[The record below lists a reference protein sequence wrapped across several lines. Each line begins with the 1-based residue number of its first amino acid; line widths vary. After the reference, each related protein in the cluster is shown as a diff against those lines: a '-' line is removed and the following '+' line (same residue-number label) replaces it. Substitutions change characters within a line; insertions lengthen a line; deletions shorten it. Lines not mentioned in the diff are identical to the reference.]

1 MLWSSWLAWHYP
13 YVLHCPYAFLLMV
26 DMTLSI
32 CVWSSLL
39 MFLSPWLTWH
49 CLYGWH
55 HFSLRFSPHGLHGI
69 VHMWLIIP
77 PYAVVLMVRMTL
89 SIWFILFVLMLF
101 SSSSWFAWH
110 CPYVSDRPSVCCCP
124 YGWHDNVHMFAWH
137 CPYVSDHRSLCFS
150 PHGWHDIVHMVDI
163 ISPYAVLLMVCMA
176 LSICGWSSLPM
187 LLSLWLSWYCPYG
200 WHHPSLCCSPHGW
213 HDIVHTFLII
223 PPYVY
228 LLMFGMT
235 LSSRFKPV
243 VLMLLSSRFRP
254 MCPYVN
260 YHISGARY

>member
-1 MLWSSWLAWHYP
+1 MLIINEDTWLFYVMFFSSWFPWHCPYACGWSSLPMLWSSWLAWHYP

-49 CLYGWH
+49 CPYGWH

-110 CPYVSDRPSVCCCP
+110 CPYVSDRPSVCC
-124 YGWHDNVHMFAWH
+124 
-137 CPYVSDHRSLCFS
+137 S
-150 PHGWHDIVHMVDI
+150 PHGLHGIV
-163 ISPYAVLLMVCMA
+163 Y
-176 LSICGWSSLPM
+176 M
-187 LLSLWLSWYCPYG
+187 L
-200 WHHPSLCCSPHGW
+200 
-213 HDIVHTFLII
+213 LII
-223 PPYVY
+223 PPYVAVLVVIMILSIWLTSS
-228 LLMFGMT
+228 LLMLF
-235 LSSRFKPV
+235 SSW
-243 VLMLLSSRFRP
+243 LTWH
-254 MCPYVN
+254 CPYVFD
-260 YHISGARY
+260 HRSLCLSPHVWHDTVLTV